1 MQIKGVERCK
11 QLGLPETRVGMKKS
25 PVGVSQTEA
34 AVLFLSALKQLC
46 GGRKEPG
53 GVAGGIHLGWVV
65 SLHA

>member
-1 MQIKGVERCK
+1 MQAVGAPRNEM
-11 QLGLPETRVGMKKS
+11 GMKKS

-53 GVAGGIHLGWVV
+53 GVAGGICLGRVV